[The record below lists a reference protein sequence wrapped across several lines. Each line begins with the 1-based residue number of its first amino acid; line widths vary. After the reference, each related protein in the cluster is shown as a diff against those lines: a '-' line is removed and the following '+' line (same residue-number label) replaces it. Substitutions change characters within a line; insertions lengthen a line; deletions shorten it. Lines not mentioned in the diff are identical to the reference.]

1 MVAESS
7 EEGDEMSGVSI
18 HIKLQ
23 DGSTKT
29 IEGNIPFD
37 PTPYVMGVDASMVLT
52 YLLVEL
58 WERVEKLEAK

>member
-1 MVAESS
+1 
-7 EEGDEMSGVSI
+7 MSGVSI

-37 PTPYVMGVDASMVLT
+37 PTPYVMGVGANLVLS

-58 WERVEKLEAK
+58 WERVERLEAK

>member
-1 MVAESS
+1 MN
-7 EEGDEMSGVSI
+7 GVSI
-18 HIKLQ
+18 HITLP

-37 PTPYVMGVDASMVLT
+37 PKPYAMGVDASIVLS

>member
-1 MVAESS
+1 MN
-7 EEGDEMSGVSI
+7 GVSI
-18 HIKLQ
+18 HITLP
-23 DGSTKT
+23 DGSKKT

-37 PTPYVMGVDASMVLT
+37 PKSYAMGVDASTILS